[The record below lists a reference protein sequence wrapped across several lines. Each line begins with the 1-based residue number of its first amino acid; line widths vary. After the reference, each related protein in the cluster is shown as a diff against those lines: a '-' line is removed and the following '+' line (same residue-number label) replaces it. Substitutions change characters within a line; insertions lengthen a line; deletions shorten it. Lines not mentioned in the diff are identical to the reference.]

1 MFSPIQARL
10 EEFENNLEKVRQER
24 LEARK
29 LKRITQ
35 RRQEFILARREQKR
49 KEKEEE
55 LKRGKVFS

>member
-29 LKRITQ
+29 LKRIAQ

>member
-1 MFSPIQARL
+1 M
-10 EEFENNLEKVRQER
+10 EKVREER

-29 LKRITQ
+29 MKRIAQ

-55 LKRGKVFS
+55 LKRGRGFS

>member
-10 EEFENNLEKVRQER
+10 EEFENNLEQVRQER

-29 LKRITQ
+29 LKRIAQ

>member
-1 MFSPIQARL
+1 MFSPIQAKL

-29 LKRITQ
+29 LKRIAQ

>member
-10 EEFENNLEKVRQER
+10 EEFGNNLEKVRQER

-29 LKRITQ
+29 LKRIAQ